1 MLVTGRKQENSVK
14 QRSFNKKIKKI
25 KEGTQV
31 SLNTVKIQFSSL
43 DLAVYAIT
51 IPYHEKYL
59 SIFLMSNINHINRK
73 NSKKIYCLLT

>member
-1 MLVTGRKQENSVK
+1 MLVTDRKQENSVK
-14 QRSFNKKIKKI
+14 QQSFNKKIKKI

-43 DLAVYAIT
+43 DLAVYAIS

-59 SIFLMSNINHINRK
+59 LIFLMSNINHINRK
-73 NSKKIYCLLT
+73 TSKKIYCLLT

>member
-14 QRSFNKKIKKI
+14 QRFFNKKIKKI

-43 DLAVYAIT
+43 DLAAYAIT

-73 NSKKIYCLLT
+73 TSKKIYCLLT